1 MCTFN
6 AADYRVFFLNLDKND
21 LKAYNYIFAK
31 KKTQSLLDIVSI
43 TEEEVKEISNDN
55 KNKYVRINE
64 FLHKLNQEIQAH
76 KDKVIDLDL
85 FQGKYIAPIKLS
97 DQLPME
103 DVDFLLNQD
112 VLFYICNINNKRDKE
127 ILETRFG
134 FGVKKETLEFIGG
147 CFDITRERV
156 RQVQSKEINN
166 LKKNIR
172 FSSEFLQEIVERDAS
187 INLLTMFPAL
197 YDNFFDEES
206 FYEFLGVIANKPKL
220 ATLISPDV
228 SSVLLDDYFAENG
241 GPQQKIDLINYVE
254 SSINGIKGENVL
266 SVLAKEKKIFI
277 DGDLVFPMN
286 LSKNLAVSYVLA
298 SYPEG
303 LHWEEIAK
311 LVNATQVSRHKV
323 YSDRVDTHAL
333 TGSEYT
339 YLSGRGKYKHLQYM
353 SIAPLNEKDISN
365 EIKNYLNS
373 TKDKRVNLYHFY
385 ESSNVLKK
393 ADYYAVR
400 HIVRTIGEDY
410 GLYFNGKSSADTVSL
425 DKKVKLISQKDVVLK
440 HLMGAKKPLNK
451 IEIAKVIK
459 SASVNHAG
467 FYLDVLIKEG
477 KVVIESATYTTP
489 EKLFKNIDVNICLNL
504 VDVLLDEYKRPVD
517 VSIIANHL
525 NSTLN
530 LNNSEQFYYSLAR
543 CYLGRYGWHRKYN
556 VFSKKPIMYDSLTD
570 AMQELCTSAA
580 QTDVDYEFFNSHIA
594 ISKEKFF
601 TRHHTVFYNRN

>member
-6 AADYRVFFLNLDKND
+6 AADYRVFYLNLDKND
-21 LKAYNYIFAK
+21 LKAYNYIFTN
-31 KKTQSLLDIVSI
+31 KKTESLLDIISI

-55 KNKYVRINE
+55 KNKYVRINV
-64 FLHKLNQEIQAH
+64 FLHKLNKEIHAH
-76 KDKVIDLDL
+76 KNKTIDLDL

-97 DQLPME
+97 DQLSLA
-103 DVDFLLNQD
+103 DVDCLLNQD
-112 VLFYICNINNKRDKE
+112 VLFYISNIKNKRDKE

-156 RQVQSKEINN
+156 RQIQSKEIKN

-172 FSSEFLQEIVERDAS
+172 FSSEFLQEMVERDVS

-197 YDNFFDEES
+197 YDNFFNEES
-206 FYEFLGVIANKPKL
+206 FYEFLGIIANKPKL
-220 ATLISPDV
+220 ATLISPGV

-241 GPQQKIDLINYVE
+241 GPQQKIDLVNYVE
-254 SSINGIKGENVL
+254 SFINGIKGENIL
-266 SVLAKEKKIFI
+266 AVLAKEKKIFI
-277 DGDLVFPMN
+277 DGDLVSPMN

-303 LHWEEIAK
+303 LHWEEIVK
-311 LVNATQVSRHKV
+311 LVNATRVSRHKV

-333 TGSEYT
+333 NGSEYT

-353 SIAPLNEKDISN
+353 SIAPLNEKDIFN
-365 EIKNYLNS
+365 EIKSYLNS

-393 ADYYAVR
+393 SDYYAVR
-400 HIVRTIGEDY
+400 HIVKTIGEDY

-425 DKKVKLISQKDVVLK
+425 YKKVKQMPQKDVVLK
-440 HLMGAKKPLNK
+440 HLMDAKNPLNK

-477 KVVIESATYTTP
+477 KVVSESATYTTP
-489 EKLFKNIDVNICLNL
+489 EKLFENIDINICINL
-504 VDVLLDEYKRPVD
+504 IDALLDEYKRPVD
-517 VSIIANHL
+517 VSIIAKHL
-525 NSTLN
+525 NSMLN
-530 LNNSEQFYYSLAR
+530 INNSEQFYYSLAR
-543 CYLGRYGWHRKYN
+543 FHLERCNWYRKYN
-556 VFSKKPIMYDSLTD
+556 L
-570 AMQELCTSAA
+570 
-580 QTDVDYEFFNSHIA
+580 FF
-594 ISKEKFF
+594 
-601 TRHHTVFYNRN
+601 

>member
-1 MCTFN
+1 
-6 AADYRVFFLNLDKND
+6 
-21 LKAYNYIFAK
+21 
-31 KKTQSLLDIVSI
+31 
-43 TEEEVKEISNDN
+43 
-55 KNKYVRINE
+55 
-64 FLHKLNQEIQAH
+64 
-76 KDKVIDLDL
+76 
-85 FQGKYIAPIKLS
+85 
-97 DQLPME
+97 
-103 DVDFLLNQD
+103 
-112 VLFYICNINNKRDKE
+112 E

-353 SIAPLNEKDISN
+353 SIAPLNE
-365 EIKNYLNS
+365 
-373 TKDKRVNLYHFY
+373 
-385 ESSNVLKK
+385 
-393 ADYYAVR
+393 
-400 HIVRTIGEDY
+400 
-410 GLYFNGKSSADTVSL
+410 
-425 DKKVKLISQKDVVLK
+425 
-440 HLMGAKKPLNK
+440 
-451 IEIAKVIK
+451 
-459 SASVNHAG
+459 
-467 FYLDVLIKEG
+467 
-477 KVVIESATYTTP
+477 
-489 EKLFKNIDVNICLNL
+489 
-504 VDVLLDEYKRPVD
+504 
-517 VSIIANHL
+517 
-525 NSTLN
+525 
-530 LNNSEQFYYSLAR
+530 
-543 CYLGRYGWHRKYN
+543 
-556 VFSKKPIMYDSLTD
+556 
-570 AMQELCTSAA
+570 
-580 QTDVDYEFFNSHIA
+580 
-594 ISKEKFF
+594 
-601 TRHHTVFYNRN
+601 

>member
-103 DVDFLLNQD
+103 EVDFLLNQD

-220 ATLISPDV
+220 
-228 SSVLLDDYFAENG
+228 
-241 GPQQKIDLINYVE
+241 
-254 SSINGIKGENVL
+254 
-266 SVLAKEKKIFI
+266 
-277 DGDLVFPMN
+277 
-286 LSKNLAVSYVLA
+286 
-298 SYPEG
+298 
-303 LHWEEIAK
+303 
-311 LVNATQVSRHKV
+311 
-323 YSDRVDTHAL
+323 
-333 TGSEYT
+333 
-339 YLSGRGKYKHLQYM
+339 
-353 SIAPLNEKDISN
+353 
-365 EIKNYLNS
+365 
-373 TKDKRVNLYHFY
+373 
-385 ESSNVLKK
+385 
-393 ADYYAVR
+393 
-400 HIVRTIGEDY
+400 
-410 GLYFNGKSSADTVSL
+410 
-425 DKKVKLISQKDVVLK
+425 
-440 HLMGAKKPLNK
+440 
-451 IEIAKVIK
+451 
-459 SASVNHAG
+459 
-467 FYLDVLIKEG
+467 
-477 KVVIESATYTTP
+477 
-489 EKLFKNIDVNICLNL
+489 
-504 VDVLLDEYKRPVD
+504 
-517 VSIIANHL
+517 
-525 NSTLN
+525 
-530 LNNSEQFYYSLAR
+530 
-543 CYLGRYGWHRKYN
+543 
-556 VFSKKPIMYDSLTD
+556 
-570 AMQELCTSAA
+570 
-580 QTDVDYEFFNSHIA
+580 
-594 ISKEKFF
+594 
-601 TRHHTVFYNRN
+601 